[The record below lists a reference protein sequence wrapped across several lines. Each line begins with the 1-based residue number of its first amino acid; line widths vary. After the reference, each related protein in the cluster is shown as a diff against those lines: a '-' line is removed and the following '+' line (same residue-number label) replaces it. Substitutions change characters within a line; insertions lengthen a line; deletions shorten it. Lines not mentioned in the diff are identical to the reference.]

1 MKRKTLKFA
10 ACAAITALMLSLTA
24 CGGKDAANTED
35 PAPVEAV
42 EDEAEPETE
51 TPAEDADVETPAED
65 TEADT
70 AASGTLEELFSDPA
84 TKEALDQQFAAMA
97 QDGMSL
103 SSEVNG
109 NDFTI
114 IFKFEDSSVIYDGIE
129 DDLKTGM
136 DAMAST
142 FQASAQQFDAAIGA
156 DGACTVIIRYTDPD
170 DNVLAEQS
178 FKAE

>member
-24 CGGKDAANTED
+24 CGGKEAANTED

-103 SSEVNG
+103 SSDVKG
-109 NDFTI
+109 NNFTL
-114 IFKFEDSSVIYDGIE
+114 IFKIEDSSMLSDGIE
-129 DDLKTGM
+129 DQLSTALDSL
-136 DAMAST
+136 AST
-142 FQASAQQFDAAIGA
+142 FQASAQQFDAAIGQE
-156 DGACTVIIRYTDPD
+156 GACTVTIRYTDPD

-178 FKAE
+178 FMAE

>member
-1 MKRKTLKFA
+1 MKRRTLKFA

-24 CGGKDAANTED
+24 CGGKDAAKTEE
-35 PAPVEAV
+35 PAPAV
-42 EDEAEPETE
+42 EEAEPEA
-51 TPAEDADVETPAED
+51 PAEDADVEAPAVEE
-65 TEADT
+65 EADTST

-84 TKEALDQQFAAMA
+84 TKEALDQQFAAMT

-103 SSEVNG
+103 SSEVKG
-109 NDFTI
+109 NEFTL

-129 DDLKTGM
+129 SDLETGM
-136 DAMAST
+136 STMAST
-142 FQASAQQFDAAIGA
+142 FQASAQQFDSAIGA
-156 DGACTVIIRYTDPD
+156 EGACTVTIRYTDPD

>member
-1 MKRKTLKFA
+1 MKRRTLKFA

-24 CGGKDAANTED
+24 CGGKDAAKTED
-35 PAPVEAV
+35 PAPAV
-42 EDEAEPETE
+42 EEEAEPEA
-51 TPAEDADVETPAED
+51 PAEDADVEAPAED
-65 TEADT
+65 TEAETT

-84 TKEALDQQFAAMA
+84 TKEALDQQFAAMT

-103 SSEVNG
+103 SSEVKG
-109 NDFTI
+109 NEFTL

-136 DAMAST
+136 DTMAAT
-142 FQASAQQFDAAIGA
+142 FQASAQQFDSAIGA
-156 DGACTVIIRYTDPD
+156 EGACTVVIRYTDPD
-170 DNVLAEQS
+170 DNVLAEQA